1 MIIANWKCN
10 GSKAMIDDWFNSFRK
25 TLQNKGVD
33 AGIIGIAPPSI
44 FLNELD
50 LHIKKYDID
59 IDLCSQDIS
68 GSVRRCTG
76 AISSDMLKENNA
88 FGYCIVGHS
97 DRRALY
103 KEDNEI
109 IQDKV
114 FECLS
119 SDINPIICIGES
131 EEENNLGKTEEIL
144 KEQLSILRNV
154 SLSDSTTIAYEP
166 IWAIG
171 TGKTPD
177 PKDVNEIHKFIK
189 DVVQSISANTLVP
202 LVLYGGSVS
211 KENAESFLKE
221 EYVDG
226 ALIGGASLDGKNF
239 AEIINTMRNIKC

>member
-10 GSKAMIDDWFNSFRK
+10 GSKTMIDDWFNSYRK
-25 TLQNKGVD
+25 TIQNKGVD
-33 AGIIGIAPPSI
+33 AGIIGIAPPAI

-50 LHIKKYDID
+50 LHIKKYDLG

-68 GSVRRCTG
+68 GSTRRCTG
-76 AISSDMLKENNA
+76 AISSDMLKDNNA
-88 FGYCIVGHS
+88 FDYCIVGHS
-97 DRRALY
+97 ERRALY

-131 EEENNLGKTEEIL
+131 EEENNLVKTEKIL
-144 KEQLSILRNV
+144 KEQLGILRNV
-154 SLSDSTTIAYEP
+154 SLSDATTIAYEP

-189 DVVQSISANTLVP
+189 DVVQSISENTLVP

>member
-10 GSKAMIDDWFNSFRK
+10 GSKAMIDDWFNSYRK
-25 TLQNKGVD
+25 TIQNKGVD
-33 AGIIGIAPPSI
+33 AGIIVIAPPSI

-131 EEENNLGKTEEIL
+131 EEENNLGKTREIL

>member
-10 GSKAMIDDWFNSFRK
+10 GSKAMIDDWFNSYRK

-33 AGIIGIAPPSI
+33 AGIVGIAPPSI

-50 LHIKKYDID
+50 LYIKKYDIN

-68 GSVRRCTG
+68 GSARRCTG
-76 AISSDMLKENNA
+76 AISSDMLKDNNA

-97 DRRALY
+97 ERRALY

-144 KEQLSILRNV
+144 KEQLGILRNI
-154 SLSDSTTIAYEP
+154 SLSDLTTIAYEP

-189 DVVQSISANTLVP
+189 DVVQSISANTLIP
-202 LVLYGGSVS
+202 SVLYGGSVS
-211 KENAESFLKE
+211 KENAESFLIE

>member
-10 GSKAMIDDWFNSFRK
+10 GSKAMIDDWFNSYRK
-25 TLQNKGVD
+25 TIQNKGFD

-50 LHIKKYDID
+50 LHIKKYDMD

-76 AISSDMLKENNA
+76 AISSDMLKDNNT

-97 DRRALY
+97 ERRALY

-144 KEQLSILRNV
+144 KEQLNILRNV
-154 SLSDSTTIAYEP
+154 SLSDLTTIAYEP

-171 TGKTPD
+171 TGETASIGHI
-177 PKDVNEIHKFIK
+177 NEIHS
-189 DVVQSISANTLVP
+189 DVKSKLSKLGLNIP
-202 LVLYGGSVS
+202 ILYGGSVNPS
-211 KENAESFLKE
+211 NCKEILASDN
-221 EYVDG
+221 VDG
-226 ALIGGASLDGKNF
+226 VLVGGASTKYDLFK
-239 AEIINTMRNIKC
+239 EIVNSI